1 MPSAL
6 LSPAVNGPV
15 HSTAGVRVVGAVAH
29 AALMRGGGVTR
40 PVPGFES
47 TPFRIAAG
55 TLVWVGLDG
64 PLHPRT
70 VLIEAGPIETRLR
83 FHAGSNIASIHFAET
98 VVAQG
103 FPGNDSS
110 RTATRAILCVLG
122 LTKPTGFGLLM
133 RGAMPPFPL
142 SHRVDAARGLASA
155 CAAGDAAALS
165 RSAMLL
171 LGVGAGL
178 TPSGDDF
185 VGGVLF
191 ALRMMHPGPD
201 WRTALQAASQAI
213 VAHAAH
219 RTHLISATLLSD
231 LADGRSYA
239 ALHAFADA
247 IARADTDNAVR
258 HALDLV
264 SIGSSS
270 GWDMLAGF
278 MAALTGTLDFF

>member
-1 MPSAL
+1 MTSAL
-6 LSPAVNGPV
+6 LSPAVNGTV
-15 HSTAGVRVVGAVAH
+15 HPTAGVRVAGVLAH
-29 AALMRGGGVTR
+29 AALMRSGGMTR

-47 TPFRIAAG
+47 TPFRISAG
-55 TLVWVGLDG
+55 TLVWIGLEG

-70 VLIEAGPIETRLR
+70 VLIETGPITARLR
-83 FHAGSNIASIHFAET
+83 FNAGSEIASVHCAET
-98 VVAQG
+98 VAAQG
-103 FPGNDSS
+103 FSAGDAA
-110 RTATRAILCVLG
+110 RTATRAVLRVF
-122 LTKPTGFGLLM
+122 TSAKPTGFGVLL
-133 RGAMPPFPL
+133 RGAMPSFPL

-155 CAAGDAAALS
+155 CAAGDAAALA

-185 VGGVLF
+185 VGGALL

-201 WRTALQAASQAI
+201 WQSASQAI
-213 VAHAAH
+213 VAHAAQ

-231 LADGRSYA
+231 LANGHSYA

-247 IARADTDNAVR
+247 IARSDTDSTMR

-278 MAALTGTLDFF
+278 MAALTGTLDCS

>member
-6 LSPAVNGPV
+6 LSPAVDGPV
-15 HSTAGVRVVGAVAH
+15 QSTAGVRVAGPVAH
-29 AALMRGGGVTR
+29 IALMRSGGVTR

-47 TPFRIAAG
+47 TPFRISAG

-70 VLIEAGPIETRLR
+70 VLIEAGPIEARLR
-83 FHAGSNIASIHFAET
+83 FHVGSKIASVRCAET
-98 VVAQG
+98 VAAQG
-103 FPGNDSS
+103 FRGDDSS
-110 RTATRAILCVLG
+110 RTAIRAILRVLA

-133 RGAMPPFPL
+133 RGATPLFPL
-142 SHRVDAARGLASA
+142 SHRVDAARGLAAA

-165 RSAMLL
+165 RLAMLL

-185 VGGVLF
+185 VGGALF
-191 ALRMMHPGPD
+191 ALRMMHPGQD
-201 WRTALQAASQAI
+201 WQTASQAI

-231 LADGRSYA
+231 LADGHSYA

-270 GWDMLAGF
+270 GWDMLTGF
-278 MAALTGTLDFF
+278 MAALTGTLDFS